1 MAASPNVNPLQKEL
15 LLINKAWIFEN
26 HICASVAQT
35 GQSADYIAQLPCKQ
49 DVEGSN
55 PSRSFR
61 KI

>member
-1 MAASPNVNPLQKEL
+1 
-15 LLINKAWIFEN
+15 KAWVLKN

-55 PSRSFR
+55 PSRGLLTNKNDKFELQ
-61 KI
+61 